1 MTTTT
6 ETARETA
13 QALQRV
19 RAQAMLVE
27 RLSEQLRAS
36 GYEVCA
42 IRTDGEEI
50 RARGGVPQGLDAR
63 LIRAEALQHALQR
76 ECAVLR
82 RLESEARGRMDGMR
96 PELYAFCV
104 MYYIGGM
111 SLMET
116 VETLGRSERQC
127 RRYRREVQGYDE

>member
-1 MTTTT
+1 M
-6 ETARETA
+6 
-13 QALQRV
+13 
-19 RAQAMLVE
+19 
-27 RLSEQLRAS
+27 
-36 GYEVCA
+36 
-42 IRTDGEEI
+42 
-50 RARGGVPQGLDAR
+50 PQGLDAR

-111 SLMET
+111 SVAQT
-116 VETLGRSERQC
+116 ADVLGRSIRRC
-127 RRYRREVQGYDE
+127 WRYREEIGMAAGTMEYAMG